1 MCQGYQETQ
10 GSREPFVRISSEGRS
25 RRIGRWQ
32 GWFWNGGTHP
42 GNHRLQ
48 FSRARIEDQILN
60 VPYRHMCCM
69 LVPQLVALF
78 WEVLDSLG
86 LRSICKKHVLAW
98 EQALGAYPWCFLSR
112 FLLPVIRGMR
122 TFPRPQAPA
131 TCHRVLPWSMGCR
144 RNLRS
149 HQVKESFPPLSH
161 FSWGFWSFQQ
171 EVTNRAYSGG
181 FHTCQPMASQ
191 QKATCS
197 SHS

>member
-1 MCQGYQETQ
+1 MSGLPGTQ
-10 GSREPFVRISSEGRS
+10 GSREPFVRINSEGRS

-32 GWFWNGGTHP
+32 GWFWSGGGTHP
-42 GNHRLQ
+42 GNHRPQ
-48 FSRARIEDQILN
+48 FSRAHIEDQILN

-86 LRSICKKHVLAW
+86 LRSICKKHVVGW
-98 EQALGAYPWCFLSR
+98 EQALGAYPWCFLSH
-112 FLLPVIRGMR
+112 FLLLVSHGMR

-149 HQVKESFPPLSH
+149 HQVKESFA
-161 FSWGFWSFQQ
+161 FSLWTT
-171 EVTNRAYSGG
+171 VL
-181 FHTCQPMASQ
+181 P
-191 QKATCS
+191 
-197 SHS
+197 